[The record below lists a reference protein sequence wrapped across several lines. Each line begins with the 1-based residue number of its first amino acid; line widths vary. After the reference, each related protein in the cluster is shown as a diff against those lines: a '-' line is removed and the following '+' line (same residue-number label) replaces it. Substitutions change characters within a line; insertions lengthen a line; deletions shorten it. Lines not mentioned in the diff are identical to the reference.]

1 MVLSIFACRTAGPLS
16 TTHPVMNRLLSS
28 ELTDEML
35 FSAVRRGD
43 GKAFD
48 TLFLRYYAVLCA
60 YAARFVEPEEGE
72 ETVQDVMVW
81 FWENREMQV
90 FDVSLKSYL
99 FKAVKNRCLTLIS
112 RNELRQRAV
121 SALHAG
127 LQAVYED
134 PDFYVVE
141 ELAQRIEE
149 ALAALPASYREAF
162 EMNRFRHM
170 TYAEIAASLGVSSK
184 TVDYRIQ
191 QALKLLRVQLKEYLP
206 ALLFLLP

>member
-1 MVLSIFACRTAGPLS
+1 MNRPLS
-16 TTHPVMNRLLSS
+16 CDTS
-28 ELTDEML
+28 DEAL

-43 GKAFD
+43 EKAFD
-48 TLFLRYYAVLCA
+48 TLFLRYYPVLCA
-60 YAARFVEPEEGE
+60 YAARFVESEDGE

-81 FWENREMQV
+81 FWENRGMQV
-90 FDVSLKSYL
+90 FDVSIKSYL

-112 RNELRQRAV
+112 RNELKQRAV
-121 SALHAG
+121 GALHAG

-149 ALAALPASYREAF
+149 ALAALPDSYREAF
-162 EMNRFRHM
+162 EMNRFQHK
-170 TYAEIAASLGVSSK
+170 TYAEIAACLGVSSK

>member
-1 MVLSIFACRTAGPLS
+1 
-16 TTHPVMNRLLSS
+16 
-28 ELTDEML
+28 ML

-43 GKAFD
+43 EKAFD
-48 TLFLRYYAVLCA
+48 TLFLRYYPVLCA
-60 YAARFVEPEEGE
+60 YAARFVEPEDGE

-112 RNELRQRAV
+112 RNELKQRAV
-121 SALHAG
+121 NSLHASM
-127 LQAVYED
+127 QSIYED

-141 ELAQRIEE
+141 ELARHIEE
-149 ALAALPASYREAF
+149 ALAALPDSYREAF
-162 EMNRFRHM
+162 EMNRFRHK
-170 TYAEIAASLGVSSK
+170 TYAEIAAVLGVSPK

-191 QALKLLRVQLKEYLP
+191 QALKLLRIRLKEYLP
-206 ALLFLLP
+206 AILFLLP